1 MNEAK
6 KELLTNLFLKYW
18 KYDTLPDFENI
29 TTNSPEDLVLKIYD
43 SLKKRALNNY
53 PWKSAI
59 KYVTIDTDESIDPK
73 DGRYRYEACV
83 PCNFLSAVGFWV
95 DPERR
100 NNAHNSVSIVGRSI
114 RTNLKQF
121 TMAYIDGSVSEE
133 DLDPWVREYLE
144 VFIAAEAA
152 DLGGV
157 GADQKNFLIQKA
169 DIDLTILGNKDFEM
183 DVHDE
188 VSSSIHQ
195 FEFV

>member
-6 KELLTNLFLKYW
+6 KELLTNMFLKYW
-18 KYDTLPDFENI
+18 KYDTLPDFDNI
-29 TTNSPEDLVLKIYD
+29 IKNSPEDLVLKIYD

-59 KYVTIDTDESIDPK
+59 KYITIDTDEAIDPK

-83 PCNFLSAVGFWV
+83 PCNFLSAVGFWQ
-95 DPERR
+95 DSERR
-100 NNAHNSVSIVGRSI
+100 LDAHNSVSIVGRSI

-121 TMAYIDGSVSEE
+121 TMAYIDGSIPETE
-133 DLDPWVREYLE
+133 LDPWVLEYME

-152 DLGGV
+152 DLGGI

-169 DIDLTILGNKDFEM
+169 QLDLNIFGNKDFEM
-183 DVHDE
+183 DTHDE
-188 VSSSIHQ
+188 ISSSIHQ